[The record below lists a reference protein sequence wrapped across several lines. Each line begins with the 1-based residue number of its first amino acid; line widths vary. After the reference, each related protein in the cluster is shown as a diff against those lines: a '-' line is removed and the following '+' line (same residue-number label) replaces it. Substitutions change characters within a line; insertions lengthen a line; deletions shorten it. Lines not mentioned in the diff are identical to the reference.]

1 MLEMIKEQ
9 ILGKL
14 SMIWGM
20 AKKRLLGS
28 NNERLDFV
36 MDSFYKLSPNAQNF
50 ALIGVASSVALIVI
64 LIFSVYFSQIRVL
77 ERELSEG
84 FDAMRQIRTLSSD
97 YNAEKER
104 MDNLMRI
111 IDTKTNTLKPKPFLE
126 EKANQIGVALEGL
139 RSEEIDMPPDS
150 PLAPYFMAV
159 NVDFRIPKVSIPRM
173 LKFFEEIEKSDK
185 GLNVRNLQIRA
196 RYGDKLYFDVQARV
210 TGLKAKTRG

>member
-1 MLEMIKEQ
+1 MIAVIKEQ

-14 SMIWGM
+14 AMLWST

-28 NNERLDFV
+28 NNERLDFI

-50 ALIGVASSVALIVI
+50 ALIGVASSVGLIVI
-64 LIFSVYFSQIRVL
+64 LIISIYFSQIRVL

-84 FDAMRQIRTLSSD
+84 FEAMQQVRSLSTD

-104 MDNLMRI
+104 MDNLMRVI
-111 IDTKTNTLKPKPFLE
+111 ETKTSTLKPKPFLE
-126 EKANQIGVALEGL
+126 EKANQIGVTLEGL
-139 RSEEIDMPPDS
+139 RSEEMDMPQDS
-150 PLAPYFMAV
+150 PLAPYFMSV
-159 NVDFRIPKVSIPRM
+159 NVDFRIPKVSVPRM

-185 GLNVRNLQIRA
+185 GLSIRNLQIRA
-196 RYGDKLYFDVQARV
+196 RYGDKLYFDIQARV

>member
-1 MLEMIKEQ
+1 MFEMIKEQ

-14 SMIWGM
+14 AMLWNM
-20 AKKRLLGS
+20 AKRRLLGS
-28 NNERLDFV
+28 NNERLDFI

-50 ALIGVASSVALIVI
+50 ALIGVGSSVALIVI
-64 LIFSVYFSQIRVL
+64 IIFSIYFSQIRVL

-84 FDAMRQIRTLSSD
+84 FDAMQQIRTLSSD

-104 MDNLMRI
+104 MENLVRV

-126 EKANQIGVALEGL
+126 EKANQIGVTLEGL
-139 RSEEIDMPPDS
+139 RSEEVDMPQDS
-150 PLAPYFMAV
+150 PLAPYFMAI
-159 NVDFRIPKVSIPRM
+159 NVDFRMPKVSVPRM

-196 RYGDKLYFDVQARV
+196 RYGDKLYFDVQARI
-210 TGLKAKTRG
+210 TGLRPKTKG